1 MRIMRQ
7 GKYET
12 HNTDKLICE
21 SSQLQSA
28 VIKPQTV
35 EEI

>member
-12 HNTDKLICE
+12 HETDELICE
-21 SSQLQSA
+21 SAQLHSGS
-28 VIKPQTV
+28 IKRRRV
-35 EEI
+35 EE